1 MNCFLFQSIWLVGMI
16 LLKYCMSFIQIMH
29 QKQRLQVQ
37 DIFLTF
43 QYIWFNGYINTIVIK
58 TEWMIG
64 LVHYKA
70 NKNPGS
76 VIKKVNGETYTITLY
91 SCCLS
96 KLFDAYMSLQTV
108 SHLIVALIQCLT
120 ITWWGQAY
128 ILKLYHSKYKKLTL
142 KLFSLKCVT

>member
-1 MNCFLFQSIWLVGMI
+1 M
-16 LLKYCMSFIQIMH
+16 
-29 QKQRLQVQ
+29 
-37 DIFLTF
+37 T
-43 QYIWFNGYINTIVIK
+43 
-58 TEWMIG
+58 G

-120 ITWWGQAY
+120 IT
-128 ILKLYHSKYKKLTL
+128 
-142 KLFSLKCVT
+142 